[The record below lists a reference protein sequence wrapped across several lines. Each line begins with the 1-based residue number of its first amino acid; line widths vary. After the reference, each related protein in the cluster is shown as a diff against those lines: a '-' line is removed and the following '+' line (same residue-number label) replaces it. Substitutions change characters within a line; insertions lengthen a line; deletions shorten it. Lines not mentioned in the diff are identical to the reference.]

1 MYKCAIFD
9 LDGVLTETSEQHFEA
24 WKVLADELGIDF
36 DREYNEHLKGVSRME
51 SLELILKNGN
61 KTDAYSDEEKAEL
74 ATRKNE
80 LYKELIAGF
89 TPDNLFEGVR
99 ELFDILKS
107 KGIKIA
113 LASASRNA
121 PALIKNMGIAEDF
134 DVVVDPT
141 SVEKGKPDPAIF
153 LQAPNTL
160 GIDPKDCIGFEDAYA
175 GVTAIKSAGMYAIGI
190 GSKDN
195 LPHADVVYP
204 HIKDVDIKSLLN

>member
-9 LDGVLTETSEQHFEA
+9 LDGVLTETSEQHYEA

-36 DREYNEHLKGVSRME
+36 DRDYNEHLKGVSRME

-61 KTDAYSDEEKAEL
+61 KTDAFSEEEKIEL
-74 ATRKNE
+74 ATRKND

-107 KGIKIA
+107 RDIKIA

-121 PALIKNMGIAEDF
+121 PSLIKNMGIADDF

-153 LQAPNTL
+153 LQGAKIL

-175 GVTAIKSAGMYAIGI
+175 GVTAIKSAGMYAVGI
-190 GSKDN
+190 GSKEI
-195 LPHADVVYP
+195 LPHADIVYP
-204 HIKDVDIKSLLN
+204 HIKDVEIKKILD